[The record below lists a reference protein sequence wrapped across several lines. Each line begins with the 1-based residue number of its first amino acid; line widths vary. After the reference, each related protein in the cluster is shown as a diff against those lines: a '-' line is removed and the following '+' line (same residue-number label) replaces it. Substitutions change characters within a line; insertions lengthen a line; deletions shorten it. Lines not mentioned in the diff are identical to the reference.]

1 MLFLKAALD
10 FKIVARSR
18 GENTDCGDVK
28 TELRKVSAKILH
40 VAGIIIEIC
49 DLVD

>member
-28 TELRKVSAKILH
+28 TELRKVSQCEDPTCCWDYH
-40 VAGIIIEIC
+40 
-49 DLVD
+49 